1 MAKPRMIMALA
12 KVLIAAAWTD
22 GTISNEEVNSLKDLL
37 FHLPGMT
44 AHDWSELD
52 IYLDAPVEP
61 DERARL
67 VAELQAALAER
78 SDRELAVAALDDLLK
93 ADGQVSD
100 EEQAVFQEVRSAI
113 EAGNAKALGSFGRM
127 IRGPVQRR
135 SEAVMK
141 APNRE
146 LYLDD
151 FVNNRIYYQLSQRWN
166 KDLTKLDIPEVTLR
180 KLSLA
185 GGLMARVANVDRQ
198 VTDEEFES
206 MVAAI
211 QRYLNL
217 EREAAGYV
225 AEVAVSSM
233 GKDLDY
239 YRLSR
244 EFFQATSAE
253 ERVRFLDVL
262 FAVAAADGIL
272 SHEEMEDI
280 RQVAIE
286 LKLTHEQFIEAKLKI
301 PREHRAY

>member
-1 MAKPRMIMALA
+1 MPKPRVIMALA

-22 GTISNEEVNSLKDLL
+22 GTITNEEVNSLKDLL

-67 VAELQAALAER
+67 VTELQEALTER
-78 SDRELAVAALDDLLK
+78 SDREMAVAALEGLIQ

-100 EEQAVFQEVRSAI
+100 EERAVFQEVRSAL
-113 EAGNAKALGSFGRM
+113 EAGNAKTFGHFGRM

-135 SEAVMK
+135 SEAVES

-151 FVNNRIYYQLSQRWN
+151 FVNNRIYYQLSHRWK
-166 KDLTKLDIPEVTLR
+166 KDLAELDLPEVTLR

-198 VTDEEFES
+198 VTAEEFES
-206 MVAAI
+206 MVVAV
-211 QRYLNL
+211 QRYLDL

-225 AEVAVSSM
+225 AEVAVSAMS
-233 GKDLDY
+233 KDLDY

-244 EFFQATSAE
+244 IFQATSEE

-272 SHEEMEDI
+272 SHEEMDDI

-286 LKLTHEQFIEAKLKI
+286 LNN
-301 PREHRAY
+301 P